1 MILRRKND
9 FIVVLFLIMLMC
21 VSCATSQRVTAKHDT
36 LRISNIDVIH
46 DTIFRDRSHIER
58 VIGDTVYISDTVIV
72 DKIRY
77 YSSVDTVYRVVSDT
91 VQLTKTTKSPVKRSF
106 NFIFYAVIL
115 MVFVFVGFV
124 IYMIYKRFH

>member
-1 MILRRKND
+1 MMLRQKNN
-9 FIVVLFLIMLMC
+9 FVVFLCLVILMC
-21 VSCATSQRVTAKHDT
+21 VSCATSQRVTATHDT

-58 VIGDTVYISDTVIV
+58 VVGDTVYISDTVII

-77 YSSVDTVYRVVSDT
+77 YSSVDTVHRIVSDT